1 MCRAQLPGWQ
11 EFYTRHQNDN
21 FEVVTVAVDAQGAE
35 KARPFVEQAGATYT
49 TLVDET
55 NLLSQM
61 FGFKA
66 VPNGLLIDEQGV
78 LQYRK
83 FGGFDIRKQEYA
95 DLLEEWTANPSPEWL
110 AERMQEDPLGGPDHD
125 AAIVHFQQGLE
136 HYHAGNVQDAL
147 VEWKKGRDLE
157 QDNWVIRKQI
167 WAVEHPEKFYNG
179 DIDSAWQQEQVQEGV

>member
-11 EFYTRHQNDN
+11 EFYTRHPNDN

-95 DLLEEWTANPSPEWL
+95 DLLEEWTANPSPE
-110 AERMQEDPLGGPDHD
+110 
-125 AAIVHFQQGLE
+125 
-136 HYHAGNVQDAL
+136 
-147 VEWKKGRDLE
+147 
-157 QDNWVIRKQI
+157 
-167 WAVEHPEKFYNG
+167 
-179 DIDSAWQQEQVQEGV
+179 